1 MDAKNNAGT
10 KDVPAVSRAVAIL
23 DLAAH
28 SDGPLTL
35 ADVARS
41 LGIPKSSAHGLCGTL
56 VHLGLLRRKGSSF
69 VLGGHVMRWANA
81 FAGRSDVV
89 EEFARL
95 WDETPA
101 LRVETLTLTI
111 LDGADV
117 VYIASRH
124 GEDPLGIT
132 FRIGMRLPA
141 AFTATG
147 KAMLSTMDPDDVRGL
162 YPRGLPTPMTEHTV
176 RTVEAL
182 ESELDEVRR
191 RGFSVDDHQVRDGMV
206 CVGAPIFDFSGERAI
221 GGFAISFLES
231 QGDSGPARIERSGAD
246 VIRYAR
252 LLSQRLGS

>member
-1 MDAKNNAGT
+1 MSADEHHAT

-23 DLAAH
+23 DLAAR
-28 SDGPLTL
+28 SDEPLTL
-35 ADVARS
+35 ADVARA
-41 LGIPKSSAHGLCGTL
+41 LGLPKSSAHGLCATL
-56 VHLGLLRRKGSSF
+56 ANLGLLRRRGGAF

-81 FAGRSDVV
+81 FAARSDVA
-89 EEFARL
+89 EEFSRL

-147 KAMLSTMDPDDVRGL
+147 KAMLSTMEINEVRGL
-162 YPRGLPTPMTEHTV
+162 YRRGLPAPMTERTV
-176 RTVEAL
+176 RTLDVL
-182 ESELDEVRR
+182 EEELDEVRR
-191 RGFSVDDHQVRDGMV
+191 RGFSIDDHQVRDGMV
-206 CVGAPIFDFSGERAI
+206 CVGAPVFDFSGERAI
-221 GGFAISFLES
+221 GGFAISILDPNVET
-231 QGDSGPARIERSGAD
+231 DRIATLGAD

>member
-1 MDAKNNAGT
+1 MPTQKTVAN

-23 DLAAH
+23 DLAAC
-28 SDGPLTL
+28 SNAPLGL

-41 LGIPKSSAHGLCGTL
+41 LGLPKSTAHGLCATL
-56 VHLGLLRRKGSSF
+56 VNLGLLRRRGSGF

-81 FAGRSDVV
+81 FAARSDIV
-89 EEFARL
+89 EEFSRL

-147 KAMLSTMDPDDVRGL
+147 KAVLSTMERDEVLGL
-162 YPRGLPTPMTEHTV
+162 YPHGLPPPLTTRTV
-176 RTVEAL
+176 RDIETL
-182 ESELDEVRR
+182 ERELDEVRV

-221 GGFAISFLES
+221 GGFAISILDPHFEGAHVDRL
-231 QGDSGPARIERSGAD
+231 GAD

-252 LLSQRLGS
+252 LLSERLGS